1 MGNAEKCVN
10 IGDLERAARARL
22 PSPLYDYI
30 AGGADDEYTL
40 RRNVSAFDRYEL
52 VPSYLRDVRR
62 VDLSRPVLGRCLD
75 WPLILAPTGMNK
87 LFHKDGETGVA
98 REAAK
103 AGAGY
108 SLSTMGTASIED
120 IAAASNGF
128 KMFQLYPLN
137 DHGLNRA
144 MIQRCRAAG
153 FDALCITVDCIVAGN
168 RERDLRS
175 GMTVPPKF
183 TLSSI
188 ASFARRPH
196 WCVDYLLG
204 DKFSLPNIGD
214 GTSGGNVST
223 LSSYFAQK
231 MEANI
236 TWSMIEAIAAEWG
249 GPLAIKGL
257 QSAEDAELA
266 GKSGATAVIISNHGG
281 RQLDGASATVDCLP
295 EIVDAVGDRL
305 DVICDGGIRRGSHVA
320 KAIALGA
327 TACMTGRPYLYGL
340 AAFGAPG
347 VGRALTI
354 LHDELQRT
362 LALAG
367 CANLDQLTRATLRSI
382 DGALPPG
389 RLTTREESRVTLQS
403 VLR

>member
-1 MGNAEKCVN
+1 MASAEKCVN

-40 RRNVSAFDRYEL
+40 RRNVSAYDAYEI
-52 VPSYLRDVRR
+52 VPSYLQDVRH
-62 VDLSRPVLGRCLD
+62 VDLSRQVLGRRLE
-75 WPLILAPTGMNK
+75 WPLIMAPTGMNK

-120 IAAASNGF
+120 IAAASDGF

-188 ASFARRPH
+188 ARFASRPQ

-214 GTSGGNVST
+214 GASGGNVST
-223 LSSYFAQK
+223 LSSYFAEK
-231 MEANI
+231 MESNI
-236 TWSMIEAIAAEWG
+236 TWAMIAAIAAEWG

-257 QSAEDAELA
+257 QSPEDADLA
-266 GKSGATAVIISNHGG
+266 SKSGASAVIISNHGG
-281 RQLDGASATVDCLP
+281 RQLDGAPATIDSLP
-295 EIVDAVGDRL
+295 AIVDAVGGRL
-305 DVICDGGIRRGSHVA
+305 EIILDGGIRRGSHIA

-327 TACMTGRPYLYGL
+327 TACMAGRPYLYGL

-347 VGRALTI
+347 VERALQI
-354 LHDELQRT
+354 LRDELQRT
-362 LALAG
+362 LALMG
-367 CANLDQLTRATLRSI
+367 CASLDQLTLEKLRSNEAGI
-382 DGALPPG
+382 SA
-389 RLTTREESRVTLQS
+389 TTFQQREERRVTLQS
-403 VLR
+403 VLG